1 VFHGIFALL
10 KKNRKIMIHQNRR
23 KELLSQIDD
32 NAVVVISTNPEQFR
46 NGDVTF
52 PFRPHSDFFYLTGFQ
67 EPQAVAVISRKTYT
81 MFLRDKDLDREIWDG
96 ERLGLKDAPEIL
108 KLEKALNINLL
119 EDHLAKLI
127 TPENVVYFD
136 EKPCDFDRM
145 LSNLLSSY
153 TIKSLQG
160 TLHEM
165 RLIKDEF
172 EMSTMQKAA
181 NISMVAHVLA
191 MKYVFPNMF
200 EYELQSVFDAHFVKN
215 NAVHAYTPIVAGGK
229 NACVLHYIENNQPL
243 KSGDL
248 VLIDAGCELDYYASD
263 ITRTFPVNGQ
273 FSEPQKQIY
282 QIVLDAQLAAINSI
296 RPGADVHMPHKI
308 ACDIIQQG
316 LENLGLL
323 APGESLSKFY
333 MHGTGHW
340 LGMDVHDVGIYQVN
354 KQHRVFEKGMVITVE
369 PGIYIRKDDKINPIY
384 HDIGIRIED
393 DVLVTNTGNT
403 VLTEQLAKTIDEIE
417 TLMSED

>member
-1 VFHGIFALL
+1 
-10 KKNRKIMIHQNRR
+10 MIHQNRR

-67 EPQAVAVISRKTYT
+67 EPQAVAVISRNTYT
-81 MFLRDKDLDREIWDG
+81 MFLRDKDPDREIWDG

-323 APGESLSKFY
+323 APGEPLSKFY

-340 LGMDVHDVGIYQVN
+340 LGMDVHDVGKYQIN

>member
-1 VFHGIFALL
+1 
-10 KKNRKIMIHQNRR
+10 MIHQNRR

-32 NAVVVISTNPEQFR
+32 NAVIVISTNPEQFR

-67 EPQAVAVISRKTYT
+67 EPQAVAVISRSTYT
-81 MFLRDKDLDREIWDG
+81 MFLRDKDPDREIWDG
-96 ERLGLKDAPEIL
+96 ERLGLADAPETL

-119 EDHLAKLI
+119 GDHLSQLI
-127 TPENVVYFD
+127 TAENVVYFD
-136 EKPCDFDRM
+136 EKPCDLDRT

-153 TIKSLQG
+153 TLKSLQDP
-160 TLHEM
+160 LHEM

-172 EMSTMQKAA
+172 EMSTMQRAA

-191 MKYVFPNMF
+191 MQNVSPNML

-229 NACVLHYIENNQPL
+229 NSCILHYIENNKPL
-243 KSGDL
+243 KDGDL
-248 VLIDAGCELDYYASD
+248 VLIDAGCEFENYASD
-263 ITRTFPVNGQ
+263 ITRTFPINGR
-273 FSEPQKQIY
+273 FSPAQKQIY
-282 QIVLDAQLAAINSI
+282 QIVLDAQLAAIESI
-296 RPGADVHMPHKI
+296 KPGISVHKPHEI
-308 ACDIIQQG
+308 ASNIIRQG
-316 LENLGLL
+316 LESLGLL
-323 APGESLSKFY
+323 SPGEPLSNFY

-340 LGMDVHDVGIYQVN
+340 LGMDVHDVGKYQHN
-354 KQHRVFEKGMVITVE
+354 QQHRKFEEGMVITVE

-393 DVLVTNTGNT
+393 DVLVTNAGNT

>member
-1 VFHGIFALL
+1 
-10 KKNRKIMIHQNRR
+10 MIHQNRR

-32 NAVVVISTNPEQFR
+32 NAVIVISTNPEQFR

-67 EPQAVAVISRKTYT
+67 EPQAVAVISRSTYT
-81 MFLRDKDLDREIWDG
+81 MFLRDKDPDREIWDG
-96 ERLGLKDAPEIL
+96 ERLGLADATGTL

-119 EDHLAKLI
+119 EDHLSQLI
-127 TPENVVYFD
+127 TAENVVYFD
-136 EKPCDFDRM
+136 EKPCDLDRT

-153 TIKSLQG
+153 ALKSLQDP
-160 TLHEM
+160 LHEM

-172 EMSTMQKAA
+172 EMSTMQRAA

-191 MKYVFPNMF
+191 MQNVSPNMF

-229 NACVLHYIENNQPL
+229 NACILHYIENNQPL
-243 KSGDL
+243 NDGDL
-248 VLIDAGCELDYYASD
+248 VLIDAGCEFENYASD
-263 ITRTFPVNGQ
+263 ITRTFPINGR
-273 FSEPQKQIY
+273 FSTAQKQIY
-282 QIVLDAQLAAINSI
+282 QIVLDAQLAAIESI
-296 RPGADVHMPHKI
+296 KPGISVHKPHEI
-308 ACDIIQQG
+308 ASNIIRLG
-316 LENLGLL
+316 LESLGLL
-323 APGESLSKFY
+323 LPGEPLSNFY

-340 LGMDVHDVGIYQVN
+340 LGMDVHDVGKYQHN
-354 KQHRVFEKGMVITVE
+354 QQHRKFEEGMVITVE

-393 DVLVTNTGNT
+393 DVLVTNAGNT